1 MKKTTYNPLIHKRK
15 SIRLKG
21 YDYSRSGAY
30 FITLNTENRAWF
42 FGEIKDGKMVLN
54 EVGETIF
61 DLWNQIPVQFPFVE
75 LDAFVV
81 MPDHFHGI
89 IIINESSIGARLK
102 DSVGARFIDSVE
114 AKLMDS
120 VGARFIAPR
129 QDNESNKGGFSG
141 TNNPMFHQNLSRI
154 IRWFKGRTTFEIK
167 KFNQSFKWQRNYY
180 EHIIRDTAAFDNIS
194 RYIQDNPRNWKK

>member
-81 MPDHFHGI
+81 MPDHIHGI
-89 IIINESSIGARLK
+89 LEIINKSNDYSTVGANDYSTVGARLIE
-102 DSVGARFIDSVE
+102 SVGAR
-114 AKLMDS
+114 L
-120 VGARFIAPR
+120 IAPR
-129 QDNESNKGGFSG
+129 QDNESKKGGFSG
-141 TNNPMFHQNLSRI
+141 INNPMFHQNLSRI
-154 IRWFKGRTTFEIK
+154 IRWFKGRTTFEIR

-180 EHIIRDTAAFDNIS
+180 EHIIRDTTAFDRIAK
-194 RYIQDNPRNWKK
+194 YIQDNPKNWRK